1 MDYRLLHQILSNVE
15 HTSTIS
21 ELAEK
26 LYLSQPYISQ
36 IINRA
41 EQKYNVVLID
51 RKTPISLTPAGL
63 QLNTDLSKLLLAE
76 DQISYNLEAF
86 SSTQKS
92 VIKIVIT
99 PFWQPVKTTAAIAYL
114 NRRFPKLQFEI
125 HQVFTS
131 ADSKKMLENHEIDI
145 FWGALMHENDLHSQ
159 YLDRSSAS
167 LIIPH
172 NHSLYQKGKNE
183 ITYNAEL
190 IENLNNCNYV
200 SLTDNSVFQHI
211 VDHFF
216 EDADIHIQ
224 KVIKVNDFLGSAQLA
239 VNGLGITITLTS
251 ILDYLQTNSDK
262 FNYVKLPI
270 NMINLDEGITINK
283 DCPKIVNEV
292 AETLFNYEQNAL

>member
-92 VIKIVIT
+92 VIKIAIT

-114 NRRFPKLQFEI
+114 NQQFPKLQFEI

-145 FWGALMHENDLHSQ
+145 FWGALLHENDLHSQ

-172 NHSLYQKGKNE
+172 NHPLYQRDKNE

-190 IENLNNCNYV
+190 IENLNNCCYV

-224 KVIKVNDFLGSAQLA
+224 KVIKVNDFLGSAELA

-251 ILDYLQTNSDK
+251 VLDYLQTNSNK

-270 NMINLDEGITINK
+270 NMINLDEGITTNK
-283 DCPKIVNEV
+283 DCPSIVNEV
-292 AETLFNYEQNAL
+292 ANVLFYYEQNAL